1 VARRRGG
8 AIVWPGWRTR
18 SAARELALP
27 TSAADIRWKRRGLG
41 SRQSATS
48 QRELVPATGSSSSR
62 LPTRPR
68 QRSLRPAGWFPYPP
82 AVPLEVAL
90 PPGPFTT
97 RFAPAPTGYLHL
109 GHVANAVFVWGL
121 AGAGG
126 GRVLLRIEDHDR
138 SRCRPEYE
146 TALLDD
152 LDWLGLAPDDGGT
165 AALRRGPHPRR
176 QSDHPER
183 YAAALRTLA
192 TRGLVY
198 PCACSRN
205 DQLRAGATVGE
216 DGELR
221 YPGTCRPTVAATS
234 PADAPAPVA
243 GRAEPGEGA
252 VLARRVL
259 LTPQTVGF
267 EDLLLGPISQ
277 RPAEQCGDLLARD
290 RLGQWTYQFAVTVDD
305 LADGVDLVIRG
316 RDLLASTGR
325 QIQLAALLG
334 RTAPPRFLHHPLLLR
349 ADGSK
354 LSKSNRDTGI
364 RELAAAGM
372 TPAQVLGQAAHLAG
386 LLPAPRPLAVDEL
399 PSLFRRLPDPA

>member
-1 VARRRGG
+1 M
-8 AIVWPGWRTR
+8 
-18 SAARELALP
+18 
-27 TSAADIRWKRRGLG
+27 
-41 SRQSATS
+41 
-48 QRELVPATGSSSSR
+48 
-62 LPTRPR
+62 
-68 QRSLRPAGWFPYPP
+68 
-82 AVPLEVAL
+82 PLEVAL

-121 AGAGG
+121 AGAAG

-183 YAAALRTLA
+183 YAAALEALA
-192 TRGLVY
+192 ARGLVY
-198 PCACSRN
+198 PCACSRS
-205 DQLRAGATVGE
+205 DQLRAGATVRE

-221 YPGTCRPTVAATS
+221 YPGTCRPAPTVAAS
-234 PADAPAPVA
+234 LAEVPAPVVE
-243 GRAEPGEGA
+243 RAEPDEEA

-259 LTPQTVGF
+259 LTPQAVFF
-267 EDLLLGPISQ
+267 EDLLLGPMSQ
-277 RPAEQCGDLLARD
+277 RPSEQCGDLLARD

-305 LADGVDLVIRG
+305 LTDGVDLVIRG

-334 RTAPPRFLHHPLLLR
+334 RPHPPRYLHHPLLLR

-354 LSKSNRDTGI
+354 LSKSARDTGI
-364 RELAAAGM
+364 RELAAAGA
-372 TPAQVLGQAAHLAG
+372 TPEQVLGEAAHLAG
-386 LLPAPRPLAVDEL
+386 LLPAPRPLARAEL
-399 PSLFRRLPDPA
+399 PSLFRRRLDPA